1 MIVQIGSKQRIPV
14 TVRLKNE
21 SNIRKRFGSRKFGTF
36 GAKVMP
42 QPMEKYLLLYKR
54 EKKILNCMVLD
65 SFKTVI
71 LYFVKI
77 KLSWDLS
84 SGRRNCSRAKIYTHK
99 VRMLATIAGSIVYRI
114 LQLNVNEQ

>member
-21 SNIRKRFGSRKFGTF
+21 SNIRKRFGSRKFG
-36 GAKVMP
+36 
-42 QPMEKYLLLYKR
+42 
-54 EKKILNCMVLD
+54 
-65 SFKTVI
+65 KTVI